1 MGTDNPRAT
10 QCTKGTPTMRS
21 LFISLALFLL
31 ALTYTE
37 ATSVTNVGATRQNT
51 LKTGENAGYFEFWFT
66 ATSAIAKNNAA
77 AIVVTLAA
85 GGNSAQIWSSDAA
98 ITNVG
103 DCTGTVQDGTA
114 DAMTF
119 TAVTASGSQ
128 KVATFGTANN
138 DAAAVAAGKW
148 VRIKCI
154 KKSGAQGIVDA
165 NGAANAVTIQV
176 ATHSDTTA
184 STAAPAWTILAADS
198 LSGLSS
204 TRVSTANGAAPG
216 ALTLNF
222 IPNKAI
228 TADQTFIFTFSV
240 VTKVFAADDSD
251 NSLSG
256 CTITQTTPAA
266 SGRADAFK
274 SATFAV
280 STTGTILTMTV
291 PTAGIGILLG
301 TTATITCPTNFVAT
315 NEDNKAVQVAVSGTG
330 AGTAIAAATNGMYA
344 TTAGIKTWT
353 SATRGS
359 LVGSAAPGNLVVTF
373 TPTTTVPV
381 NTGKITLVAS
391 AGIFTAAKAHGAT
404 DDTHCTATTGGT
416 ATSAA
421 PECTT
426 SASVSGATVYD
437 KIVCDNKGT
446 ALAGDA
452 AVVLT
457 CVNNMVNNP
466 ANGHTV
472 TFTISTTQDT
482 GTLGGQTGYTSCAAS
497 QNVVSGVCTTPSSSS
512 ASANSTTASAA
523 AATGTETTVTQVY
536 TFADLTVAAYTGKMK
551 SNCECAYAN
560 TVEGASTPT
569 WCVATTSAYTYK
581 SGVTMSSTAAARRA
595 AKVTFVLKVKS
606 SVKTTSQLQTLV
618 ASGSTATAFATALTA
633 VNTASNYTAA
643 PGTATVATATF
654 TGGSSSA
661 STLLPSMLSL
671 VAAIFVAA
679 RQ

>member
-51 LKTGENAGYFEFWFT
+51 LKATAAGGYFEVWFT
-66 ATSAIAKNNAA
+66 ATSAIAKATAN
-77 AIVVTLAA
+77 AIVVTLA
-85 GGNSAQIWSSDAA
+85 GSGTSAQIWSGDQA
-98 ITNVG
+98 ISAPG

-114 DAMTF
+114 NAMTF

-128 KVATFGTANN
+128 KIVKFATANN

-148 VRIKCI
+148 VRIKCVVAT
-154 KKSGAQGIVDA
+154 GAKGLVDA
-165 NGAANAVTIQV
+165 NGAAGAVTIQV

-184 STAAPAWTILAADS
+184 TTAATAYTLVAADS

-280 STTGTILTMTV
+280 SSTGTVLTMTV
-291 PTAGIGILLG
+291 PTAG
-301 TTATITCPTNFVAT
+301 
-315 NEDNKAVQVAVSGTG
+315 
-330 AGTAIAAATNGMYA
+330 TNGMYA

-381 NTGKITLVAS
+381 NPGTIPLVAG

-457 CVNNMVNNP
+457 CVNNMVKNP

-497 QNVVSGVCTTPSSSS
+497 QNVVSGVCTTPSSS
-512 ASANSTTASAA
+512 AAANGTSASAA
-523 AATGTETTVTQVY
+523 AATGTTTTVTQVY

-560 TVEGASTPT
+560 TVGGATTPL
-569 WCVATTSAYTYK
+569 WCTATTSAYNYI
-581 SGVTMSSTAAARRA
+581 SGVTMSSVAAARRA
-595 AKVTFVLKVKS
+595 AKVTFTLNVKS
-606 SVKTTSQLQTLV
+606 SVKSTAQLQTLV
-618 ASGSTATAFATALTA
+618 ASGSTATAFAAALTA

-643 PGTATVATATF
+643 PGAATVAVATF

>member
-51 LKTGENAGYFEFWFT
+51 LKATAAGGYFEVWFT
-66 ATSAIAKNNAA
+66 ATSAIAKATAN
-77 AIVVTLAA
+77 AIVVTLA
-85 GGNSAQIWSSDAA
+85 GSGTSAQIWSGDQA
-98 ITNVG
+98 ISAPG

-114 DAMTF
+114 NAMTF

-128 KVATFGTANN
+128 KVATFATANN

-148 VRIKCI
+148 VRIKCVVAT
-154 KKSGAQGIVDA
+154 GAKGLVDN
-165 NGAANAVTIQV
+165 NGAAGAVTIQV

-184 STAAPAWTILAADS
+184 TTAATAYTLVAADS

-266 SGRADAFK
+266 SGRADAFR

-280 STTGTILTMTV
+280 SSTGTVLTMTV

-330 AGTAIAAATNGMYA
+330 AGTAITAGTNGMYA

-497 QNVVSGVCTTPSSSS
+497 QNVVSGVCTTPSSS
-512 ASANSTTASAA
+512 AAANGTSASAA
-523 AATGTETTVTQVY
+523 AATGTTTTVTQVY

-560 TVEGASTPT
+560 TVGGATTPL
-569 WCVATTSAYTYK
+569 WCTATTSAYNYI
-581 SGVTMSSTAAARRA
+581 SGVTMSSVAAARRA
-595 AKVTFVLKVKS
+595 AKVTFTLNVKS
-606 SVKTTSQLQTLV
+606 SVKSTAQLQTLV
-618 ASGSTATAFATALTA
+618 ASGSTATAFAAALTA

-643 PGTATVATATF
+643 PGAATVAVATF

>member
-51 LKTGENAGYFEFWFT
+51 LKATAAGGYFEVWFT
-66 ATSAIAKNNAA
+66 ATSAIAKATA
-77 AIVVTLAA
+77 DAITVTLA
-85 GGNSAQIWSSDAA
+85 GGGTSAQIWSHDAA
-98 ITNVG
+98 VSTPG

-114 DAMTF
+114 NAMTF

-128 KVATFGTANN
+128 KIVKFATANN
-138 DAAAVAAGKW
+138 DAAAG
-148 VRIKCI
+148 
-154 KKSGAQGIVDA
+154 
-165 NGAANAVTIQV
+165 AVTIQV

-184 STAAPAWTILAADS
+184 TTAATAYTLVAADS

-222 IPNKAI
+222 VPNKAI

-280 STTGTILTMTV
+280 SSTGTVLTMTV

-330 AGTAIAAATNGMYA
+330 AGTAITAATNGMYA

-497 QNVVSGVCTTPSSSS
+497 QNVVSGVCTTPSSS
-512 ASANSTTASAA
+512 AAANGTSASAA
-523 AATGTETTVTQVY
+523 AATGTTTTVTQVY

-560 TVEGASTPT
+560 TVGGATTPL
-569 WCVATTSAYTYK
+569 WCTATTSAYNYI
-581 SGVTMSSTAAARRA
+581 SGVTMSSVAAARRA
-595 AKVTFVLKVKS
+595 AKVTFTLNVKS
-606 SVKTTSQLQTLV
+606 SVKSTAQLQTLV
-618 ASGSTATAFATALTA
+618 ASGSTATAFAAALTA

-643 PGTATVATATF
+643 PGAATVATATF
-654 TGGSSSA
+654 TGGTSSA

>member
-512 ASANSTTASAA
+512 AANGTSASAA

-618 ASGSTATAFATALTA
+618 ASGSTAAAFATALTA

>member
-301 TTATITCPTNFVAT
+301 TTATITCPTNFAAT

-512 ASANSTTASAA
+512 AANGTSASAA

-595 AKVTFVLKVKS
+595 AKVTFVLKVES

-618 ASGSTATAFATALTA
+618 ASGSTAAAFATALTA

>member
-51 LKTGENAGYFEFWFT
+51 LEAAENPGSFEIWFT
-66 ATSAIAKNNAA
+66 ATSAIAKATAN
-77 AIVVTLAA
+77 AIVVTLA
-85 GGNSAQIWSSDAA
+85 GSGTSAQIWSGDQA
-98 ITNVG
+98 ISAPG

-114 DAMTF
+114 NAMTF

-154 KKSGAQGIVDA
+154 KKSGTHGIVDA
-165 NGAANAVTIQV
+165 NGAAGAVTIQV
-176 ATHSDTTA
+176 ATHSDTTPT
-184 STAAPAWTILAADS
+184 TATTAWTILAADS

-228 TADQTFIFTFSV
+228 TADQTFVFTFSV

-256 CTITQTTPAA
+256 CTITQTPPAA

-280 STTGTILTMTV
+280 SSTGTVLTMTV

-330 AGTAIAAATNGMYA
+330 AGTAITAGTNGMYA

-391 AGIFTAAKAHGAT
+391 AGILTAAKAHGAT

-497 QNVVSGVCTTPSSSS
+497 QNVVSGVCTTPSSS
-512 ASANSTTASAA
+512 AAANGTSASAA
-523 AATGTETTVTQVY
+523 AATGTTTTVTQVY

-560 TVEGASTPT
+560 TVGGATTPL
-569 WCVATTSAYTYK
+569 WCTATTSAYNYI
-581 SGVTMSSTAAARRA
+581 SGVTMSSVAAARRA
-595 AKVTFVLKVKS
+595 AKVTFTLNVKS
-606 SVKTTSQLQTLV
+606 SVKSTAQLQTLV
-618 ASGSTATAFATALTA
+618 ASGSTSTAFAAALTA

-643 PGTATVATATF
+643 PGAATVAVATF

>member
-51 LKTGENAGYFEFWFT
+51 LKAAENAGYFEFWFT
-66 ATSAIAKNNAA
+66 ATSAIAKNNNA
-77 AIVVTLAA
+77 AIVVTLA
-85 GGNSAQIWSSDAA
+85 GSGTSAQIWSGDQA
-98 ITNVG
+98 ISAPG

-114 DAMTF
+114 NAMTF

-128 KVATFGTANN
+128 KIVKFATANN

-148 VRIKCI
+148 VRIKCVVAT
-154 KKSGAQGIVDA
+154 GAKGLVDN
-165 NGAANAVTIQV
+165 NGAAGAVTIQV

-184 STAAPAWTILAADS
+184 TTAATAYTLVAADS

-280 STTGTILTMTV
+280 SSTGTVLTMTV

-330 AGTAIAAATNGMYA
+330 AGTAITAGTNGMYA

-373 TPTTTVPV
+373 TPKTTVPV

-497 QNVVSGVCTTPSSSS
+497 QNVVSGVCTTPSSS
-512 ASANSTTASAA
+512 AAANGTSASAA
-523 AATGTETTVTQVY
+523 AATGTTTTVTQVY

-560 TVEGASTPT
+560 TVGGATTPL
-569 WCVATTSAYTYK
+569 WCTATTSAYNYI
-581 SGVTMSSTAAARRA
+581 SGVTMSSVAAARRA
-595 AKVTFVLKVKS
+595 NAKVTSVLAVKS
-606 SVKTTSQLQTLV
+606 SVKSTSALQTLV
-618 ASGSTATAFATALTA
+618 ASGSTNTAFQAALAA

>member
-51 LKTGENAGYFEFWFT
+51 LKATAAGGYFEVWFT
-66 ATSAIAKNNAA
+66 ATSAIAKATA
-77 AIVVTLAA
+77 DAITVTLA
-85 GGNSAQIWSSDAA
+85 GGGTSAQIWSHDAA
-98 ITNVG
+98 VSTPG

-114 DAMTF
+114 NAMTF

-154 KKSGAQGIVDA
+154 KKSGTHGIVDA
-165 NGAANAVTIQV
+165 NGAAGAVTIQV
-176 ATHSDTTA
+176 ATHSDTTPT
-184 STAAPAWTILAADS
+184 TAATAWTILAADS

-228 TADQTFIFTFSV
+228 TADQTFVFTFSV

-280 STTGTILTMTV
+280 SGTGTVLTMTV

-330 AGTAIAAATNGMYA
+330 AGTAITAGTNGMYA

-353 SATRGS
+353 SATS
-359 LVGSAAPGNLVVTF
+359 
-373 TPTTTVPV
+373 
-381 NTGKITLVAS
+381 
-391 AGIFTAAKAHGAT
+391 
-404 DDTHCTATTGGT
+404 
-416 ATSAA
+416 
-421 PECTT
+421 
-426 SASVSGATVYD
+426 
-437 KIVCDNKGT
+437 
-446 ALAGDA
+446 
-452 AVVLT
+452 
-457 CVNNMVNNP
+457 
-466 ANGHTV
+466 
-472 TFTISTTQDT
+472 
-482 GTLGGQTGYTSCAAS
+482 
-497 QNVVSGVCTTPSSSS
+497 
-512 ASANSTTASAA
+512 
-523 AATGTETTVTQVY
+523 
-536 TFADLTVAAYTGKMK
+536 
-551 SNCECAYAN
+551 
-560 TVEGASTPT
+560 
-569 WCVATTSAYTYK
+569 
-581 SGVTMSSTAAARRA
+581 
-595 AKVTFVLKVKS
+595 
-606 SVKTTSQLQTLV
+606 
-618 ASGSTATAFATALTA
+618 
-633 VNTASNYTAA
+633 
-643 PGTATVATATF
+643 
-654 TGGSSSA
+654 
-661 STLLPSMLSL
+661 
-671 VAAIFVAA
+671 
-679 RQ
+679 

>member
-1 MGTDNPRAT
+1 MG
-10 QCTKGTPTMRS
+10 
-21 LFISLALFLL
+21 
-31 ALTYTE
+31 
-37 ATSVTNVGATRQNT
+37 
-51 LKTGENAGYFEFWFT
+51 
-66 ATSAIAKNNAA
+66 
-77 AIVVTLAA
+77 
-85 GGNSAQIWSSDAA
+85 
-98 ITNVG
+98 
-103 DCTGTVQDGTA
+103 
-114 DAMTF
+114 
-119 TAVTASGSQ
+119 
-128 KVATFGTANN
+128 
-138 DAAAVAAGKW
+138 
-148 VRIKCI
+148 
-154 KKSGAQGIVDA
+154 
-165 NGAANAVTIQV
+165 IQV

-291 PTAGIGILLG
+291 PTADIGILLG

-512 ASANSTTASAA
+512 AANGTSASAA

-551 SNCECAYAN
+551 SNCS
-560 TVEGASTPT
+560 VPTPT
-569 WCVATTSAYTYK
+569 LLRVHQPPH
-581 SGVTMSSTAAARRA
+581 GVWLR
-595 AKVTFVLKVKS
+595 
-606 SVKTTSQLQTLV
+606 
-618 ASGSTATAFATALTA
+618 
-633 VNTASNYTAA
+633 
-643 PGTATVATATF
+643 P
-654 TGGSSSA
+654 
-661 STLLPSMLSL
+661 
-671 VAAIFVAA
+671 
-679 RQ
+679 